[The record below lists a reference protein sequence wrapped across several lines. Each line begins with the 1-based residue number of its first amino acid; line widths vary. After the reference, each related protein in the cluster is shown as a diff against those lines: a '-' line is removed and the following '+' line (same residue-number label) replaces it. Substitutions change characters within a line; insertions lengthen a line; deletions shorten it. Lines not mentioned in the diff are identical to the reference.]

1 MLYKS
6 HQDIS
11 IHSGNRHIKRPAWR
25 ILSHNWFVPRAP
37 FFYINREIEQCPRLR
52 EQWEDSLSA
61 ISFSLLFSSL
71 ILSSS
76 SFPSARGFSR
86 SRLSFFLSFY
96 FTRSIPSF
104 VLTCSRLC
112 TEHLLGLVFFSSN
125 LARVNAD
132 GRFELFQF
140 SERWDSEQEQSGG
153 ISGSNIRE
161 IRSLSG
167 ICSDIIRACCLTNY
181 GCGFLSFNYG
191 GMERNLRQGKY
202 MNWQSF

>member
-6 HQDIS
+6 HQGIS

-52 EQWEDSLSA
+52 EQWEDSLRFL
-61 ISFSLLFSSL
+61 FSLFLSLIFLFNSLFLLFS
-71 ILSSS
+71 
-76 SFPSARGFSR
+76 FCQRFFS
-86 SRLSFFLSFY
+86 SFFLSFY

-191 GMERNLRQGKY
+191 GMERNLRQGKC

>member
-1 MLYKS
+1 MAHTFTQLIRSTGPVLLYKPW
-6 HQDIS
+6 
-11 IHSGNRHIKRPAWR
+11 NRTVPSAARTMGG
-25 ILSHNWFVPRAP
+25 LSFCDFSSP
-37 FFYINREIEQCPRLR
+37 
-52 EQWEDSLSA
+52 
-61 ISFSLLFSSL
+61 SFSLLFSSL

-191 GMERNLRQGKY
+191 GMERNLRQGKC

>member
-1 MLYKS
+1 MKS
-6 HQDIS
+6 NS
-11 IHSGNRHIKRPAWR
+11 ALGCENNGRTLFLRFLFSLF
-25 ILSHNWFVPRAP
+25 LSLIFLFN
-37 FFYINREIEQCPRLR
+37 
-52 EQWEDSLSA
+52 SL
-61 ISFSLLFSSL
+61 FLLFS
-71 ILSSS
+71 
-76 SFPSARGFSR
+76 FCQRFFS
-86 SRLSFFLSFY
+86 SFFLSFY

-191 GMERNLRQGKY
+191 GMERNLRQGKC

>member
-1 MLYKS
+1 MAHTFTQLIRSTGPVLLYKPW
-6 HQDIS
+6 
-11 IHSGNRHIKRPAWR
+11 NRTVPSAARTMGG
-25 ILSHNWFVPRAP
+25 LSFCDFSSP
-37 FFYINREIEQCPRLR
+37 
-52 EQWEDSLSA
+52 
-61 ISFSLLFSSL
+61 SFSLLFSSL

-76 SFPSARGFSR
+76 SSLLFSFCQR
-86 SRLSFFLSFY
+86 FFSFSSFFLSFY

-181 GCGFLSFNYG
+181 RCDFLSFNYG
-191 GMERNLRQGKY
+191 GMERNLRQGKC